1 MYRSAHKIR
10 FLFRALI
17 LGAVALAIVT
27 GALAVSL
34 PFLIDGRSV
43 RDAIIRS
50 LSAWSGGP
58 VAIKG
63 PLHIASPTAFSIA
76 ATNVRFAAATRLYP
90 VTRMEAES
98 VTLVPKISSLLR
110 GRLEFKQVLLE
121 SPRFVFRRDWFSS
134 KPLFFGLD
142 TARLAAAFAD
152 RSRFERLELRNAVL
166 FASSGKRPYGRTH
179 ADWVRLD
186 KGPAKPST
194 QLGAEEAEESGGDY
208 ISFSIKDRGLEA
220 SYRGLFNFQAQTAV
234 GSLRLSVPQ
243 DYPESA
249 KIVSSLVP
257 WEIGR
262 GVSIAGDLAWSAR
275 HATLDN
281 TTASF
286 GDETAKG
293 SLAAGIRRG
302 RAFLEGTLAFDTLAL
317 MTGEPKQGTAK
328 AILEPLQ
335 AFAESASGKDR
346 DLDMRISAEHF
357 QAGPFD
363 AGPLAAALTARQD
376 RFSIDIAELTLF
388 GGTVKGR
395 LDYNLGDKP
404 AIILDA
410 SGSKLDSRSLSGLLG
425 WPVSISG
432 PATVR
437 LTLNIPAHGYR
448 ANALPSG
455 SFAIDFPA
463 GGTVAGD
470 AAKKLS
476 AAFSSG
482 EAFWPFSRSSL
493 PFAAANV
500 EGTSGPG
507 GIAFKIDGESGT
519 SHIGGAVRIS
529 SPDNAVSGT
538 LSVAQEA
545 QAPAA
550 PGGTAAASGGQANI
564 ALSGTVAS
572 LEFSPTAKPS
582 LSN

>member
-1 MYRSAHKIR
+1 MYRSANKIR
-10 FLFRALI
+10 FLFRGLIFSAAALAFAT
-17 LGAVALAIVT
+17 GAV
-27 GALAVSL
+27 AVSL
-34 PFLIDGRSV
+34 PFLIEGRSV

-63 PLHIASPTAFSIA
+63 PLHIASPTTFSIS
-76 ATNVRFAAATRLYP
+76 ATNVRFAAATRLDP
-90 VTRMEAES
+90 VVRIEAKS
-98 VTLVPKISSLLR
+98 ITLIPRISSLLR

-134 KPLFFGLD
+134 KPLFFGLE

-152 RSRFERLELRNAVL
+152 RSSFERLELRDALL
-166 FASSGKRPYGRTH
+166 FASTGKRPYQQTH
-179 ADWVRLD
+179 AEWVRLD

-194 QLGAEEAEESGGDY
+194 QLAGEAAEESGGDY

-220 SYRGLFNFQAQTAV
+220 SYRGLFNFPAQTAA
-234 GSLRLSVPQ
+234 GSLHLSVSQ
-243 DYPESA
+243 DYPASA
-249 KIVSSLVP
+249 KIVSSVAP
-257 WEIGR
+257 WERGR
-262 GVSIAGDLAWSAR
+262 SVSLAGDLAWSSGQAS
-275 HATLDN
+275 LDN
-281 TTASF
+281 ASASF

-293 SLAAGIRRG
+293 LLAVGIRHG
-302 RAFLEGTLAFDTLAL
+302 RAFLEGTLAYDALAL
-317 MTGEPKQGTAK
+317 MTREPKEGTAK
-328 AILEPLQ
+328 ALFESLQ
-335 AFAESASGKDR
+335 TLAESVSGKDQ

-357 QAGPFD
+357 PAGPFD
-363 AGPLAAALTARQD
+363 AGPLAAALTARHD
-376 RFSIDIAELTLF
+376 RFSVDLAELTLF
-388 GGTVKGR
+388 GGSVKGR
-395 LDYNLGDKP
+395 LDYKLGEN
-404 AIILDA
+404 AALILDA
-410 SGSKLDSRSLSGLLG
+410 SGSKLDSHSLSDLLG
-425 WPVSISG
+425 WPVSVSG

-437 LTLNIPAHGYR
+437 LTLDIPAHGDR
-448 ANALPSG
+448 TNALPSG

-519 SHIGGAVRIS
+519 SHIGGVVRIS

-545 QAPAA
+545 QAPAT

-572 LEFSPTAKPS
+572 LEFSPPSKPS